1 MKNNFLI
8 YLLHC
13 LMMGLSL
20 NSTGQNR
27 YDVDEIY
34 IKTTTSPW
42 VHVQD
47 PSPRALHEYKVVKY
61 IGPVLLKKNDE
72 PVTGIIYDTL
82 SNGQLKYETGMKNGI
97 RFGKSRIWYENGIS
111 SVAIFSLNKKKRRW
125 LYSEQIDSYDGAWK
139 IKYYHKNGNLL
150 SKEKTIDLVAG
161 GPFKHVYKE
170 WYDNGQIKS
179 REASQVKKSKS
190 VYTSW
195 YENGQIKKKAKW
207 LNNSRKNECW
217 DEEGKKIK
225 CD

>member
-1 MKNNFLI
+1 MKYVFLF
-8 YLLHC
+8 
-13 LMMGLSL
+13 LMLGLSL
-20 NSTGQNR
+20 HSIGQNR
-27 YDVDEIY
+27 YHEDQIY
-34 IKTTTSPW
+34 IQTTTSGW
-42 VHVQD
+42 THVHD
-47 PSPRALHEYKVVKY
+47 PSPRRLDEYKVVKY

-82 SNGQLKYETGMKNGI
+82 SNGQLKYETSMKNGI

-111 SVAIFSLNKKKRRW
+111 GVAIFSLNKKKRRW

-139 IKYYHKNGNLL
+139 IKWYHKNGNLS

-170 WYDNGQIKS
+170 WYENGQVKS

-217 DEEGKKIK
+217 DEEGKKIE

>member
-1 MKNNFLI
+1 
-8 YLLHC
+8 
-13 LMMGLSL
+13 MMGLSL
-20 NSTGQNR
+20 NSIGQNR
-27 YDVDEIY
+27 CDVDEIY

-47 PSPRALHEYKVVKY
+47 PSPSALHEYKVVKY

-82 SNGQLKYETGMKNGI
+82 SNGQLKYETSMKNGI
-97 RFGKSRIWYENGIS
+97 RLGKSRIWYENGIS
-111 SVAIFSLNKKKRRW
+111 GVAIFSLNKKKRRW

-161 GPFKHVYKE
+161 GPFKHLFKE

-179 REASQVKKSKS
+179 REAPQVKKSKI
-190 VYTSW
+190 VHTYW

-207 LNNSRKNECW
+207 LNNSGKNECW
-217 DEEGKKIK
+217 DEEGNKIE

>member
-82 SNGQLKYETGMKNGI
+82 SNGQLKYETSMKNGI
-97 RFGKSRIWYENGIS
+97 RFGKSRI
-111 SVAIFSLNKKKRRW
+111 
-125 LYSEQIDSYDGAWK
+125 
-139 IKYYHKNGNLL
+139 
-150 SKEKTIDLVAG
+150 
-161 GPFKHVYKE
+161 
-170 WYDNGQIKS
+170 
-179 REASQVKKSKS
+179 
-190 VYTSW
+190 
-195 YENGQIKKKAKW
+195 
-207 LNNSRKNECW
+207 
-217 DEEGKKIK
+217 
-225 CD
+225 

>member
-47 PSPRALHEYKVVKY
+47 PSPSALHEYKVVKY
-61 IGPVLLKKNDE
+61 IGPVMLKKNDE

-82 SNGQLKYETGMKNGI
+82 SNGQLKYETSMKNGI

-161 GPFKHVYKE
+161 GPFKHLFKE

-179 REASQVKKSKS
+179 REARQVKKSKI
-190 VYTSW
+190 VQTYW
-195 YENGQIKKKAKW
+195 YENGQIKKKQ
-207 LNNSRKNECW
+207 N
-217 DEEGKKIK
+217 G
-225 CD
+225 

>member
-82 SNGQLKYETGMKNGI
+82 SNGQLKYETSMKNGI
-97 RFGKSRIWYENGIS
+97 RLGKSRIWYENGIS
-111 SVAIFSLNKKKRRW
+111 GVAIFSLNKKKRRW
-125 LYSEQIDSYDGAWK
+125 LYSEQIDSFDGAWK

-161 GPFKHVYKE
+161 GPFKHLFKE

-179 REASQVKKSKS
+179 REARQVKKSKI
-190 VYTSW
+190 VHTYW

-207 LNNSRKNECW
+207 LNNSGKNECW
-217 DEEGKKIK
+217 DEEGNKIE

>member
-1 MKNNFLI
+1 MI

-27 YDVDEIY
+27 YHVDEIY
-34 IKTTTSPW
+34 IKTTTGPW
-42 VHVQD
+42 VHVQE
-47 PSPRALHEYKVVKY
+47 PSPRALHEYTVTKY

-82 SNGQLKYETGMKNGI
+82 SNGQLKYETSMKNGV
-97 RFGKSRIWYENGIS
+97 RLGKSRIWYENGIS
-111 SVAIFSLNKKKRRW
+111 GVAIFSLNKKKRRW

-161 GPFKHVYKE
+161 GPFKHLFKE

-179 REASQVKKSKS
+179 REARQVKKSKI
-190 VYTSW
+190 VQTYW

-207 LNNSRKNECW
+207 LNNSGKNECW
-217 DEEGKKIK
+217 DEEGNKIE